1 MNYLNT
7 SYLLINEQKKLN
19 KRNFVIS
26 EKIRLNKDL
35 NQAKYNQIK
44 ELFEDPK
51 SYLKE
56 EVENYIVIGKK
67 SIKDSFNIKF
77 LAYNNNPQT
86 YNINRRQSLKKSSS
100 KTIRN
105 NNVDVSQ
112 LKLSRN
118 SKLIKENKEKDYKE
132 KSGDIDTYSFSTT
145 NNKNVQ
151 IYPKITSS
159 TKYFKNISTN
169 NKDSK
174 VYIDNSAIYEM
185 SNKFEKEMKENVKK
199 DIENIFNKAS
209 NDCKQ
214 AGRSGYLNK
223 KEIDK
228 CYHLQEENI
237 LSNQNI
243 NEHDDSISKYIS
255 TKCKRNEKELLFNKS
270 KYNIFLLKGSLSNSN
285 FQNFDSN
292 GLKWKLDLRE
302 GDRTYS
308 KVNTKSDINCIYST
322 VMNKKFIEK
331 EIVSKPDN
339 FQMKDNEKSIRKRG
353 EGYSN
358 INNKNNAYLQTSTS
372 GNNNFIRNPSFS
384 NSIMTSNVSKT
395 MKKAY
400 SQKNVI
406 ISHSDLNFLTINGI
420 KLIDIEKEIAISIK
434 GKKYLHKNIEKDY
447 KKEEIFAIKYDD
459 IFRSY

>member
-7 SYLLINEQKKLN
+7 SYLFNNEEKKIN

-35 NQAKYNQIK
+35 NQVKYNQIK
-44 ELFEDPK
+44 ELFENPN

-77 LAYNNNPQT
+77 LATNNNPQT
-86 YNINRRQSLKKSSS
+86 LNINRRQSLKKSSS
-100 KTIRN
+100 KTIKN
-105 NNVDVSQ
+105 NNIDVNQ

-118 SKLIKENKEKDYKE
+118 SKLVKESKEKDYKD
-132 KSGDIDTYSFSTT
+132 KSGDIDTYSFSNT
-145 NNKNVQ
+145 NKNAQ

-159 TKYFKNISTN
+159 TKFFKNISTN
-169 NKDSK
+169 NKDLK
-174 VYIDNSAIYEM
+174 VYIDNSAIHEI

-228 CYHLQEENI
+228 CYNLQEENI
-237 LSNQNI
+237 LTNQNI
-243 NEHDDSISKYIS
+243 NENDDTISKYIS
-255 TKCKRNEKELLFNKS
+255 IKCKRNEKELLFNKS

-292 GLKWKLDLRE
+292 GLKWKLDLRD

-308 KVNTKSDINCIYST
+308 KVNTKSDINSIYST
-322 VMNKKFIEK
+322 VMNKRFIEK
-331 EIVSKPDN
+331 EIVSKPDD
-339 FQMKDNEKSIRKRG
+339 FQMKDNEKSIRKKE
-353 EGYSN
+353 EGYSI
-358 INNKNNAYLQTSTS
+358 INNRNNAYLQTSTS
-372 GNNNFIRNPSFS
+372 NNNNFIRNPSFS
-384 NSIMTSNVSKT
+384 SSIMTSNVSKT
-395 MKKAY
+395 VKKAY
-400 SQKNVI
+400 SQKNII
-406 ISHSDLNFLTINGI
+406 ISHSDINFLTIKGV

-434 GKKYLHKNIEKDY
+434 GKKYLYRNIEKDY
-447 KKEEIFAIKYDD
+447 KKEEVFAIKYED